1 MSIIGRYRMI
11 IMATV
16 VETRFHGTFPPCPV
30 DRCSISSPTFKGAVS
45 AVRHGPRSW
54 PCRRRGPVLEAPDP
68 KTWTFP
74 TRGPNPKHG
83 KKQFFLRKT
92 QVFDGPCGAPG
103 RSSRRFLDSDLRSV
117 DLTPRVVVNSTSMM
131 FSQGVYSFETVLE
144 KPGA

>member
-1 MSIIGRYRMI
+1 MARFPHVLSTDAPSLHRPSRGRSLPS
-11 IMATV
+11 ATV
-16 VETRFHGTFPPCPV
+16 HGLGRVDVE
-30 DRCSISSPTFKGAVS
+30 DRSSKLQIQRLGPFLPGA
-45 AVRHGPRSW
+45 RTQNM
-54 PCRRRGPVLEAPDP
+54 E
-68 KTWTFP
+68 
-74 TRGPNPKHG
+74 